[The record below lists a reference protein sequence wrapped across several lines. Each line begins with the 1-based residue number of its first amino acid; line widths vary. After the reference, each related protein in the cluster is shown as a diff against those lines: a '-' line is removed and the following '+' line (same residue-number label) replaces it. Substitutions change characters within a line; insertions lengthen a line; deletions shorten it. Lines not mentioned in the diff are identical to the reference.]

1 MLHRLTFA
9 PFPDAAAATWFAALG
24 DALEAD
30 GAQGLLLAN
39 LPVSEVL
46 TLPAVAVLPDR
57 VVILQSDA
65 TAAPGSATPDEQQTA
80 LAAWLGTWPELPPV
94 PAAAIAGFAIGAGPA
109 STGWP
114 ATLLEALPQRLREL
128 PAALPLPADAL
139 EKWASS
145 LLDDDEDNADT
156 YPTGFWEQKARQ
168 LWNWLGAAD
177 VPADPPY
184 GVAPLPPAPAT
195 DTAAEQRRLEQLR
208 QQLFAELQ
216 QQRLQMEAR
225 ETAREQS
232 IAQLRQQL
240 AATPTA
246 AAEVAALQARLAAE
260 TQEKNALAAAITAS
274 RQEAEARNRELEAR
288 MQQLGQQVQQLQA
301 RPAATSPA
309 AGAAGAAAAVPPTAP
324 AAPAAQPAPV
334 ARKRPAAGSAVGPRP
349 ASGQWQLQWPRVAL
363 VLGLLAGIGAGGWAV
378 QHYAGTSAGPAE
390 KRSPTREARSDANDD
405 GIDENLEAA
414 APTLFDIQP
423 DTIRVEEDK
432 LDSAAELA
440 PEPAVPEPGETMDS
454 VTAPAEG
461 I

>member
-9 PFPDAAAATWFAALG
+9 PFPDAAAATWFADLG

-30 GAQGLLLAN
+30 GTTGLLLAN
-39 LPVSEVL
+39 LTVSEGQAL
-46 TLPAVAVLPDR
+46 AAVAVLPGR
-57 VVILQSDA
+57 VVVLQP
-65 TAAPGSATPDEQQTA
+65 AAPAGTTAPKQQTTA
-80 LAAWLGTWPELPPV
+80 LATWLGTWPELPPV
-94 PAAAIAGFAIGAGPA
+94 PAAAIAGFVIGADAAGTA
-109 STGWP
+109 WP
-114 ATLLEALPQRLREL
+114 ATTLDALPRQLREL
-128 PAALPLPADAL
+128 PQTLPLPAAAL
-139 EKWASS
+139 ESWASS
-145 LLDDDEDNADT
+145 LIDDEEDPET
-156 YPTGFWEQKARQ
+156 YRTGFWEQKARQ
-168 LWNWLGAAD
+168 LWSWLGAAD

-184 GVAPLPPAPAT
+184 GVAPPAPAPAT

-208 QQLFAELQ
+208 QQLFAELE

-225 ETAREQS
+225 EEAREQS
-232 IAQLRQQL
+232 IAQLQQQL

-288 MQQLGQQVQQLQA
+288 MQQLGRQVEQLQTRPA
-301 RPAATSPA
+301 TAGPAATVPAPTPGASPA
-309 AGAAGAAAAVPPTAP
+309 SAAPPMRQRPAGGTPARPRAAAPW
-324 AAPAAQPAPV
+324 
-334 ARKRPAAGSAVGPRP
+334 R
-349 ASGQWQLQWPRVAL
+349 LQWPRVAL

-378 QHYAGTSAGPAE
+378 QHYAGSAARPAQAPA
-390 KRSPTREARSDANDD
+390 RQDRPTDNEV
-405 GIDENLEAA
+405 DENLEAA

-423 DTIRVEEDK
+423 DTIRVEADK
-432 LDSAAELA
+432 ADSAAEIA